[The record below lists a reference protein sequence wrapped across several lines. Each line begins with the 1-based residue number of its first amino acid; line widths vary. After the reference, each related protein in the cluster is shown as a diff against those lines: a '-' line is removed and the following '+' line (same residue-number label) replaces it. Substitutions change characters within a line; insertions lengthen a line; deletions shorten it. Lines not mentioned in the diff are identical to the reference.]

1 MSRRYGEGLALDH
14 MSLDVE
20 PGEVVC
26 LLGPSGC
33 GKTTLLRI
41 AAGVERPTGGR
52 VLIDNQEV
60 AGPDRFVPPEK
71 RGVGL
76 MFQDFALFPHLSIID
91 NVAFGLKSL
100 TRGEAKAEAFAALER
115 VGLGHYAAEY
125 PHILSG
131 GEQQRVALARAIAPR
146 PSVLLMDE
154 PFSGLDPRL
163 RESMREETL
172 AILHETRATS
182 IVVTH
187 DPEEAMRMGD
197 RVALMR
203 KGRLVQIGKALD
215 LYRAPKDILAA
226 RTFSD
231 LNELAARIEQ
241 GSASTPLGRF
251 FAGGIADGKDAIV
264 CIRQRGVRLLTAGQ
278 GVPGRVLDTR
288 FLGDVG
294 LVEVAVQGL
303 DAPILA
309 RVRESDVPRRRR
321 RNRRRGGIR
330 RRAGVRGGERRSKP
344 VALGFR
350 GVLERGGLCCH
361 SAPELERG
369 EGARRWRSLMG
380 LSWSHILI
388 VLVLFV
394 LLFGRGKISELMGDV
409 AQGIK
414 SFKKG
419 MAEDE
424 EPAEAAPADAKVI
437 EHKQAP
443 PELRGTKTASRAK
456 TPRKQKSG

>member
-1 MSRRYGEGLALDH
+1 MFEALKARTRAAAGRRGAVAKGARGKAAVTFAARLTFEDVSRRYGESLALDH
-14 MSLDVE
+14 VSLDIE
-20 PGEVVC
+20 PGEIVC

-41 AAGVERPTGGR
+41 AAGVERPSGGR
-52 VLIDNQEV
+52 VLIDKQEV

-76 MFQDFALFPHLSIID
+76 MFQDFALFPHLSVLD
-91 NVAFGLKSL
+91 NVAFGLNFL
-100 TRGEAKAEAFAALER
+100 TRNEAKAEALAALER

-187 DPEEAMRMGD
+187 DAEEAMRMGD

-203 KGRLVQIGKALD
+203 KGRIVQTGKAVD

-231 LNELAARIEQ
+231 LNEVPARVVKGNAE
-241 GSASTPLGRF
+241 TVLGRF
-251 FAGGIADGKDAIV
+251 FAGGIADGKEAIV
-264 CIRQRGVRLLTAGQ
+264 CVRQRGVRLLAAGE

-309 RVRESDVPRRRR
+309 RVRESDVPPQ
-321 RNRRRGGIR
+321 GTEIGVGVD
-330 RRAGVRGGERRSKP
+330 AGAVLVFEAENG
-344 VALGFR
+344 ALGPTR
-350 GVLERGGLCCH
+350 
-361 SAPELERG
+361 
-369 EGARRWRSLMG
+369 
-380 LSWSHILI
+380 
-388 VLVLFV
+388 
-394 LLFGRGKISELMGDV
+394 
-409 AQGIK
+409 
-414 SFKKG
+414 
-419 MAEDE
+419 
-424 EPAEAAPADAKVI
+424 
-437 EHKQAP
+437 
-443 PELRGTKTASRAK
+443 
-456 TPRKQKSG
+456 